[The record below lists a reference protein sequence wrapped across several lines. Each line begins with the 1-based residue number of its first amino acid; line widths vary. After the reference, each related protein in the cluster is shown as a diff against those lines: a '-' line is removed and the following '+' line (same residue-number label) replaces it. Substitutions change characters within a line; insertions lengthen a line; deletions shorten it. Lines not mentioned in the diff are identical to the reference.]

1 MIETYD
7 FEMFTKSGNNACR
20 SVVNKSIKKI
30 GGKSRITEA
39 SLLEYCRGL
48 VAKVA
53 EKHKEVRDTEPA
65 WHMCQHINRSL
76 VEAGYSFEISRYDLI
91 RGI

>member
-20 SVVNKSIKKI
+20 SVVNKAIKKI
-30 GGKSRITEA
+30 GGKRRITEE

-53 EKHKEVRDTEPA
+53 EKHKEVRDTEPG
-65 WHMCQHINRSL
+65 WHMCQLINRSL
-76 VEAGYSFEISRYDLI
+76 DDAGYSFEISRYDLL

>member
-20 SVVNKSIKKI
+20 SVVNKAIKKI
-30 GGKSRITEA
+30 MGKSRITEA

-53 EKHKEVRDTEPA
+53 EKHGEVRDTEPG
-65 WHMCQHINRSL
+65 WHISQHINRSL

-91 RGI
+91 RRI

>member
-20 SVVNKSIKKI
+20 SVVNKAIKKI
-30 GGKSRITEA
+30 MGKSRITES

-53 EKHKEVRDTEPA
+53 EKHGEVRDTEPG

-76 VEAGYSFEISRYDLI
+76 DEAGYSFEISRYDLI